1 MVPEAKIAKTD
12 NGLVPEGEGW
22 YVLNARESSWLHT
35 DELGVACTFEGDVRF
50 CLLYTSPSPR
60 DRS

>member
-12 NGLVPEGEGW
+12 NGLVPQGEGW

-35 DELGVACTFEGDVRF
+35 
-50 CLLYTSPSPR
+50 TSLA
-60 DRS
+60 